1 MAGKGDSERK
11 DLNKEEYRSEHER
24 IFGKSKL
31 ELKAEEEAKKSKKE
45 NNDKDK

>member
-1 MAGKGDSERK
+1 MAGKGSELRK

-31 ELKAEEEAKKSKKE
+31 ELKAEEEAKKAKASAGGKA
-45 NNDKDK
+45 D